1 MSKHV
6 FLVGIDEYDKAIFGN
21 IDLHGCINDITKAE
35 AFLDGD
41 GKGALFTRLQDSE
54 ARKQTV
60 LFCLNEY
67 ASTLQP
73 GDELHFYF
81 SGHGTNFERNGKYH
95 TARVLHDD
103 ILPDYELTPILAR
116 FKAGVTVVLYSDSCY
131 STGNSRT
138 AAKPPAANAV
148 RRSIEMPKALTDVTI
163 PEYTDPRKYAATIY
177 YFSACESNEVA
188 WEIGGVGNFTQTLAI
203 LLRGYKQPTAITTVF
218 KTLKKSIAH
227 QHPTL
232 QTKNKSKNP
241 TPKI

>member
-1 MSKHV
+1 MNKHV

-21 IDLHGCINDITKAE
+21 IDLRGCINDINKAE
-35 AFLDGD
+35 NFLNGD
-41 GKGALFTRLQDSE
+41 GKCALFTRLQNSE
-54 ARKQTV
+54 AIKATV

-67 ASTLQP
+67 AKTLQP

-103 ILPDYELTPILAR
+103 ILPDYELTPILAK
-116 FKAGVTVVLYSDSCY
+116 FKAGVTVVFYSDSCY

-148 RRSIEMPKALTDVTI
+148 RRSIEVPKIFIENAA
-163 PEYTDPRKYAATIY
+163 EYTDPRKYAATIY
-177 YFSACESNEVA
+177 YFSACDRNEVA
-188 WEIGGVGNFTQTLAI
+188 WEIGGIGNFTQTLAI
-203 LLRGYKQPTAITTVF
+203 LLRGYKQPTAITTIF

-232 QTKNKSKNP
+232 ETKNKSKSP

>member
-21 IDLHGCINDITKAE
+21 IDLKGCINDIVKAE
-35 AFLDGD
+35 AFLNSE
-41 GKGALFTRLQDSE
+41 GALFTRLQNST
-54 ARKQTV
+54 ARKQNV
-60 LFCLNEY
+60 LFAMSRY
-67 ASTLQP
+67 ADELQP

-81 SGHGTNFERNGKYH
+81 SGHGTRFEKDGKYH
-95 TARVLHDD
+95 TARVMHDD
-103 ILPDYELTPILAR
+103 ILPDYELTPILAK

-148 RRSIEMPKALTDVTI
+148 RRSIETPKMFIENAV
-163 PEYTDPRKYAATIY
+163 EYTDARKYAATIY

>member
-35 AFLDGD
+35 SFLNSE
-41 GKGALFTRLQDSE
+41 GALFTRLNNSE

-67 ASTLQP
+67 AKTLQP

-81 SGHGTNFERNGKYH
+81 SGHGTRFEKDGKTH
-95 TARVLHDD
+95 TARVMHDD
-103 ILPDYELTPILAR
+103 ILPDYEITPILAK

-148 RRSIEMPKALTDVTI
+148 RRSIEMPKIFIENAL
-163 PEYTDPRKYAATIY
+163 EYTDARKYAATIY

-188 WEIGGVGNFTQTLAI
+188 WEIGGIGNFTQTLAI
-203 LLRGYKQPTAITTVF
+203 LLRGYKQPTSITTIY
-218 KTLKKSIAH
+218 K
-227 QHPTL
+227 P
-232 QTKNKSKNP
+232 
-241 TPKI
+241 

>member
-1 MSKHV
+1 MNKHV
-6 FLVGIDEYDKAIFGN
+6 FLVGIDEYDRAIFGN

-35 AFLDGD
+35 AFLNTPGT
-41 GKGALFTRLQDSE
+41 LFTRLINSE

-60 LFCLNEY
+60 LFALNRY
-67 ASTLQP
+67 AAELPP

-81 SGHGTNFERNGKYH
+81 SGHGTRFEKDGKTH
-95 TARVLHDD
+95 TARVMHDD
-103 ILPDYELTPILAR
+103 IIPDYELTPILAK

-148 RRSIEMPKALTDVTI
+148 RRSIEAPKALTEVTP
-163 PEYTDPRKYAATIY
+163 PEYTDARKYAATIY

-203 LLRGYKQPTAITTVF
+203 LLRGYKQPTSITTIF
-218 KTLKKSIAH
+218 KTLKISIAH

-232 QTKNKSKNP
+232 QTKNKLKSKV
-241 TPKI
+241 PKI

>member
-1 MSKHV
+1 MNKHV

-35 AFLDGD
+35 AFLNTP
-41 GKGALFTRLQDSE
+41 GALFTRLNNSE

-81 SGHGTNFERNGKYH
+81 SGHGTRFEKDGKVH
-95 TARVLHDD
+95 TARVMHDD
-103 ILPDYELTPILAR
+103 ILPDYEITPILAK

-138 AAKPPAANAV
+138 ASKPPAANAV
-148 RRSIEMPKALTDVTI
+148 RRSIEKPKELTENAS
-163 PEYTDPRKYAATIY
+163 EYTDPRKYAATIY

-203 LLRGYKQPTAITTVF
+203 LLRGYKQQTAITTVF

-232 QTKNKSKNP
+232 QTKNKSKSKV
-241 TPKI
+241 PKI

>member
-21 IDLHGCINDITKAE
+21 IDLKGCINDIVKAE
-35 AFLDGD
+35 AFLNSE
-41 GKGALFTRLQDSE
+41 GALFTRLQNST
-54 ARKQTV
+54 ARKQNV
-60 LFCLNEY
+60 LFAMSRY
-67 ASTLQP
+67 ADELQP

-81 SGHGTNFERNGKYH
+81 SGHGTRFEKDGKYH
-95 TARVLHDD
+95 TARVMHDE
-103 ILPDYELTPILAR
+103 ILPDYELTPILAK
-116 FKAGVTVVLYSDSCY
+116 FKAGVTVVLYSDSCFA
-131 STGNSRT
+131 TGNSRT

-148 RRSIEMPKALTDVTI
+148 RRSIEIPKALTEATI
-163 PEYTDPRKYAATIY
+163 PEYTDQRKYSATIY

>member
-21 IDLHGCINDITKAE
+21 IDLHGCINDIVKAE
-35 AFLDGD
+35 SFLDGD

-67 ASTLQP
+67 AKTLQP

-81 SGHGTNFERNGKYH
+81 SGHGTRFEKDGKTH
-95 TARVLHDD
+95 TARVMHDD
-103 ILPDYELTPILAR
+103 ILPDYEITPILAK
-116 FKAGVTVVLYSDSCY
+116 FKAGVTVVLYSDSCFA
-131 STGNSRT
+131 TGNSRT

-148 RRSIEMPKALTDVTI
+148 RRSIEMPKIFIENAL
-163 PEYTDPRKYAATIY
+163 EYTDPRKYAATIY

-203 LLRGYKQPTAITTVF
+203 LLRGYKQPTAITTIF

-232 QTKNKSKNP
+232 QTKNKSKSKV
-241 TPKI
+241 PKI

>member
-6 FLVGIDEYDKAIFGN
+6 FLVGIDEYDKALFGN
-21 IDLHGCINDITKAE
+21 IDLKGCINDIVKAE
-35 AFLDGD
+35 SFLNAP
-41 GKGALFTRLQDSE
+41 GALFSWLQDNE
-54 ARKQTV
+54 AKKANV
-60 LFCLNEY
+60 VFKLNEY

-81 SGHGTNFERNGKYH
+81 SGHGTRFEKDGKVH
-95 TARVLHDD
+95 TARVMHDD
-103 ILPDYELTPILAR
+103 ILPDYEITPILAK

-148 RRSIEMPKALTDVTI
+148 RRSIEMPKMLIENAV
-163 PEYTDPRKYAATIY
+163 EYTDVRKYAATIY

-188 WEIGGVGNFTQTLAI
+188 WEIGGIGNFTQTLAI
-203 LLRGYKQPTAITTVF
+203 LLRGYKQPTAITTIF

-232 QTKNKSKNP
+232 QTKNKSKAKV
-241 TPKI
+241 PKI

>member
-1 MSKHV
+1 MNKHV
-6 FLVGIDEYDKAIFGN
+6 FLVGVNKYDRAIFGN
-21 IDLHGCINDITKAE
+21 IDLNGCVNDIDKAE
-35 AFLDGD
+35 TFLDQR
-41 GKGALFTRLQDSE
+41 GALFTRLQDSE

-60 LFCLNEY
+60 LSCLNAY
-67 ASTLQP
+67 ADQLHP

-81 SGHGTNFERNGKYH
+81 SGHGTRFEKDGKVH
-95 TARVLHDD
+95 TARVMHDD
-103 ILPDYELTPILAR
+103 ILPDYELTPILAK

-148 RRSIEMPKALTDVTI
+148 RRSIEAPKTLTDNAA
-163 PEYTDPRKYAATIY
+163 EYTDPRKYQATIY

-203 LLRGYKQPTAITTVF
+203 LLRGYKQPTSITTIY
-218 KTLKKSIAH
+218 KTLKMSIAH

-232 QTKNKSKNP
+232 YIKNKSKAP
-241 TPKI
+241 VPKI

>member
-35 AFLDGD
+35 AFLNTP
-41 GKGALFTRLQDSE
+41 GALFTRLNNSE

-81 SGHGTNFERNGKYH
+81 SGHGTRFEKDGKMH
-95 TARVLHDD
+95 AARVMHDD
-103 ILPDYELTPILAR
+103 ILPDYEITPILAK

-148 RRSIEMPKALTDVTI
+148 RRSIEMPKIFIENAV
-163 PEYTDPRKYAATIY
+163 EYTDPRKYAATIY

-203 LLRGYKQPTAITTVF
+203 LLRGYKTPTAITTVF

-227 QHPTL
+227 QRPTL
-232 QTKNKSKNP
+232 QTKNKGKNP

>member
-6 FLVGIDEYDKAIFGN
+6 FLVGIDEYDKEIFGN

-35 AFLDGD
+35 SFLNSD
-41 GKGALFTRLQDSE
+41 GALFTRLQNST
-54 ARKQTV
+54 ARKQNV
-60 LFCLNEY
+60 LFAMSRY
-67 ASTLQP
+67 ADELQP

-95 TARVLHDD
+95 TARVMHDD
-103 ILPDYELTPILAR
+103 ILPDYEITPILAK
-116 FKAGVTVVLYSDSCY
+116 FKAGVTVVLYSDSCFA
-131 STGNSRT
+131 TGNSRT

-148 RRSIEMPKALTDVTI
+148 RRSIETPKMFIENAV
-163 PEYTDPRKYAATIY
+163 EYTDVRKYAATIY
-177 YFSACESNEVA
+177 YLSACESNEVA

>member
-21 IDLHGCINDITKAE
+21 IDLKGCINDIVKAE
-35 AFLDGD
+35 AFLNSE
-41 GKGALFTRLQDSE
+41 GALFTRLQNST
-54 ARKQTV
+54 ARKQNV
-60 LFCLNEY
+60 LFAMSRY
-67 ASTLQP
+67 ADELQP

-81 SGHGTNFERNGKYH
+81 SGHGTRFEKDGKYH
-95 TARVLHDD
+95 TARVMHDD
-103 ILPDYELTPILAR
+103 ILPDYELTPILAK

-148 RRSIEMPKALTDVTI
+148 RRSIETPKMFIENAV
-163 PEYTDPRKYAATIY
+163 EYTDVRKYAATIY
-177 YFSACESNEVA
+177 YLSACESNEVA

>member
-21 IDLHGCINDITKAE
+21 IDLKGCINDIVKAE
-35 AFLDGD
+35 AFLNSE
-41 GKGALFTRLQDSE
+41 GALFTRLQNST
-54 ARKQTV
+54 ARKQNV
-60 LFCLNEY
+60 LFAMSRY
-67 ASTLQP
+67 ADELQP

-81 SGHGTNFERNGKYH
+81 SGHGTRFEKDGKYH
-95 TARVLHDD
+95 TARVMHDD
-103 ILPDYELTPILAR
+103 ILPDYELTPILAK
-116 FKAGVTVVLYSDSCY
+116 FKAGVTVVLYSDSCFA
-131 STGNSRT
+131 TGNSRT

-148 RRSIEMPKALTDVTI
+148 RRSIEMPKMFIENAA
-163 PEYTDPRKYAATIY
+163 EYTDARKYAATIY

>member
-6 FLVGIDEYDKAIFGN
+6 FLVGIDEYDKAIFGD
-21 IDLHGCINDITKAE
+21 IDLHGCINDIVKAE
-35 AFLDGD
+35 TFLNSEGV
-41 GKGALFTRLQDSE
+41 LFTRLQNSE
-54 ARKQTV
+54 ARKQTM

-67 ASTLQP
+67 ASTLPP

-81 SGHGTNFERNGKYH
+81 SGHGTRFEKDGKTH
-95 TARVLHDD
+95 TARVMHDD
-103 ILPDYELTPILAR
+103 ILPDYEITPILAK

-148 RRSIEMPKALTDVTI
+148 RRSIEMPKIFIENAL
-163 PEYTDPRKYAATIY
+163 EYTDPRKYAATIY

-203 LLRGYKQPTAITTVF
+203 LLRGYKQPTSITTIY

-232 QTKNKSKNP
+232 HTKNKSKAKV
-241 TPKI
+241 PKI

>member
-21 IDLHGCINDITKAE
+21 IDLRGCINDITKAE
-35 AFLDGD
+35 NFLDGD
-41 GKGALFTRLQDSE
+41 GKGALFTRLNNSE

-67 ASTLQP
+67 AKTLQP

-95 TARVLHDD
+95 TARVMHDE
-103 ILPDYELTPILAR
+103 ILPDYELTPILAK

-148 RRSIEMPKALTDVTI
+148 RRSIEMPKMFIENAV
-163 PEYTDPRKYAATIY
+163 EYTDVRKYAATIY

-188 WEIGGVGNFTQTLAI
+188 WEIGGIGNFTQTLAI

-232 QTKNKSKNP
+232 QTKNKSKTP

>member
-21 IDLHGCINDITKAE
+21 IDLKGCINDIVKAE
-35 AFLDGD
+35 AFLNSD
-41 GKGALFTRLQDSE
+41 GALFTRLQNST
-54 ARKQTV
+54 ARKQNV
-60 LFCLNEY
+60 LFAMSRY
-67 ASTLQP
+67 ADELQP

-95 TARVLHDD
+95 TARVMHDD
-103 ILPDYELTPILAR
+103 ILPDYEITPILAK
-116 FKAGVTVVLYSDSCY
+116 FKAGVTVVLYSDSCFA
-131 STGNSRT
+131 TGNSRT

-148 RRSIEMPKALTDVTI
+148 RRSIETPKMFIENAV
-163 PEYTDPRKYAATIY
+163 EYTDVRKYAATIY
-177 YFSACESNEVA
+177 YLSACESNEVA

>member
-1 MSKHV
+1 MNKHV
-6 FLVGIDEYDKAIFGN
+6 FLVGIDEYDRAIFGN
-21 IDLHGCINDITKAE
+21 IDLHGCINDIVKAE
-35 AFLDGD
+35 TFLNGD
-41 GKGALFTRLQDSE
+41 GKGAFFTRLNNSE

-67 ASTLQP
+67 AKTLQP

-81 SGHGTNFERNGKYH
+81 SGHGTRFEKDGKTH
-95 TARVLHDD
+95 TARVMHDD
-103 ILPDYELTPILAR
+103 ILPDYEITPILAK

-138 AAKPPAANAV
+138 ASKPPAANAV
-148 RRSIEMPKALTDVTI
+148 RRSIEMPKIFIENAL
-163 PEYTDPRKYAATIY
+163 EYTDPRKYAATIY

-203 LLRGYKQPTAITTVF
+203 LLRGYKQQTAITTVF

-232 QTKNKSKNP
+232 QTKNKSKAKV
-241 TPKI
+241 PKI